1 MDPAAS
7 QPHQTTTTTA
17 TTTAISQIQYPESTN
32 SSPRSRQTETWDEP
46 LPPVPGAKLRL
57 MCSYGGHIIPRPHDK
72 SLCYVGGDTRIV
84 VVDRSSSLAELHSR
98 LSHTLLNGRHFTLKY
113 QLPTEELDSLIS
125 VTTEEDLENMVEEY
139 DRTVST
145 SPLRPSR
152 LRLFLFLSKPETA
165 ASMGCLLADAK
176 SETWF
181 VDALNN
187 AGLLSRGLSDSAT
200 ENNNIVDLDGM
211 MIQSDSATDLQKN
224 HHQNSSSDN
233 KQYTV
238 PDSPVVIE
246 TSSFDS
252 STVSSPSMANL
263 PPIKVRVE
271 GGGLRVNDKIF
282 GLEEQ
287 LSQINVG
294 PQTTQK
300 QEDGVDN
307 NVAATAAVPPTI
319 FAINSAVISDYE
331 KLDDGAQPGIR
342 KPPLPLQL
350 VPRKT
355 GDGYGLSSPDSRHA
369 AGGFNLASPDSV
381 ASDSS
386 ITSAASFSKHATNQ
400 DATQAI
406 ISRENR
412 AAIDPK
418 SNIMDTTTSLI
429 QMHHQGQDSAAAI
442 QHNQQQQ
449 PQFIHPNTTHYFQ
462 HPPAGGGG
470 PVPISSYYPMYTGA
484 APPSQQQMDHQH
496 QHQQYP
502 MYLLPV
508 TQPYNNFAAAPPS
521 STPPPNPTT
530 NNAYKEALPPIYPTK
545 PAPPSSKPEAAAASV
560 YRTGAAITPALQF
573 HQQFF
578 GLSSQAPP
586 PPSSANYGYDYSHIP
601 TQDQQLYYAHQHQ
614 VAPLPSQYQ
623 TMTPTTA
630 LLLSQAAE
638 NAMQQPKTSQPL

>member
-7 QPHQTTTTTA
+7 LPHQTTTTT
-17 TTTAISQIQYPESTN
+17 TSQLQYPESTN
-32 SSPRSRQTETWDEP
+32 SSPRSRQAETWDEP

-139 DRTVST
+139 DRTVSA

-211 MIQSDSATDLQKN
+211 IQSGSVTDLQKN
-224 HHQNSSSDN
+224 HHQNEALISSSDNN

-238 PDSPVVIE
+238 PDSQVVIE
-246 TSSFDS
+246 TTTTSSFDS
-252 STVSSPSMANL
+252 SSVSSPSMANL

-271 GGGLRVNDKIF
+271 GGGLRVNDKMF

-300 QEDGVDN
+300 QEDGLD
-307 NVAATAAVPPTI
+307 TAAVPPTI

-331 KLDDGAQPGIR
+331 KLDDGAPPGIR

-369 AGGFNLASPDSV
+369 PGGFNLASPDSV

-386 ITSAASFSKHATNQ
+386 ITSAASFSKHAPNQ
-400 DATQAI
+400 EATQAI

-418 SNIMDTTTSLI
+418 SNIMDNTSSLI
-429 QMHHQGQDSAAAI
+429 QM
-442 QHNQQQQ
+442 QQ
-449 PQFIHPNTTHYFQ
+449 
-462 HPPAGGGG
+462 
-470 PVPISSYYPMYTGA
+470 
-484 APPSQQQMDHQH
+484 
-496 QHQQYP
+496 
-502 MYLLPV
+502 V
-508 TQPYNNFAAAPPS
+508 TQPYNNFAAAAAAPQS
-521 STPPPNPTT
+521 STQTINAAA
-530 NNAYKEALPPIYPTK
+530 AYKEALPPIYPTK
-545 PAPPSSKPEAAAASV
+545 PAPSSKPEAAAASV
-560 YRTGAAITPALQF
+560 YRTPALF

-586 PPSSANYGYDYSHIP
+586 PPAPATSANYGYDYSHP
-601 TQDQQLYYAHQHQ
+601 TQDQQLYYAQQHQ

-630 LLLSQAAE
+630 LLLSQATSHIAAE

>member
-7 QPHQTTTTTA
+7 LPHQTTTTT
-17 TTTAISQIQYPESTN
+17 SQLQYPESTN
-32 SSPRSRQTETWDEP
+32 SSPRSRQAETWDEP

-139 DRTVST
+139 DRTVSA

-211 MIQSDSATDLQKN
+211 IQSGSVTDLQKN
-224 HHQNSSSDN
+224 HHQNEALISSSDNN

-238 PDSPVVIE
+238 PDSQVVIE
-246 TSSFDS
+246 TTTTSSFDS
-252 STVSSPSMANL
+252 SSVSSPSMANL

-271 GGGLRVNDKIF
+271 GGGLRVNDKMF

-287 LSQINVG
+287 FSQINVG
-294 PQTTQK
+294 SQTTQK
-300 QEDGVDN
+300 QEDGLD
-307 NVAATAAVPPTI
+307 NVATTAAVPPTI
-319 FAINSAVISDYE
+319 FAINSDYE
-331 KLDDGAQPGIR
+331 KLDDGVLPGIR

-369 AGGFNLASPDSV
+369 PGGFNLASPDSV

-386 ITSAASFSKHATNQ
+386 ITSAASFSKHAPNQ
-400 DATQAI
+400 EATQAI

-418 SNIMDTTTSLI
+418 SNIMDNTSSLI
-429 QMHHQGQDSAAAI
+429 QM
-442 QHNQQQQ
+442 QQ
-449 PQFIHPNTTHYFQ
+449 
-462 HPPAGGGG
+462 
-470 PVPISSYYPMYTGA
+470 
-484 APPSQQQMDHQH
+484 
-496 QHQQYP
+496 
-502 MYLLPV
+502 V
-508 TQPYNNFAAAPPS
+508 TQPYNNFAAAQQS
-521 STPPPNPTT
+521 STQTINAAGA
-530 NNAYKEALPPIYPTK
+530 AYKEALPPIYPTK
-545 PAPPSSKPEAAAASV
+545 PAPSSKPEAAAASV
-560 YRTGAAITPALQF
+560 YRTPALF

-586 PPSSANYGYDYSHIP
+586 PPAPATSANYGYDYSHP
-601 TQDQQLYYAHQHQ
+601 TQDQQLYYAQQHQ

-630 LLLSQAAE
+630 LLLSQATSHIAAE